1 LANAR
6 LRKRTV
12 HASDITEVRGSNR
25 SAELALIGPLWRNE
39 PNEKGRAMR
48 GPFCLHKALFVQSLI
63 GTGPKIA
70 AVEAR
75 AALISCATPSL
86 ARGA

>member
-1 LANAR
+1 
-6 LRKRTV
+6 
-12 HASDITEVRGSNR
+12 
-25 SAELALIGPLWRNE
+25 
-39 PNEKGRAMR
+39 MR
-48 GPFCLHKALFVQSLI
+48 GLFVCIRRYLHKALFVQSLI